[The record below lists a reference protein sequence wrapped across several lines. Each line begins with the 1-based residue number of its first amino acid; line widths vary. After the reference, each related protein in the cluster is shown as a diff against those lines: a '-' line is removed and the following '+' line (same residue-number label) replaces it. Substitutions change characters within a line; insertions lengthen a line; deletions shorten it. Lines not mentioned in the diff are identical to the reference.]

1 MIGTAKD
8 WKDLPQE
15 DKDAR
20 LKKIGEA
27 LKYYDLETVSIKESR

>member
-1 MIGTAKD
+1 MIGTDKD

-15 DKDAR
+15 DKEVR

-27 LKYYDLETVSIKESR
+27 LKFNELD